1 VTGGREPEEGAGAEA
16 EAEPDEDAEEH
27 VFVAEVGAAR
37 LDVFVAERMPALT
50 RAQVRRLIDDGEV
63 TVGGAAAAKAGQK
76 VRLGAEVVVR
86 VPPPVPIDVQP
97 EAIPLTVV
105 FEDAHLIA
113 IDKPAG
119 MVVHPAPG
127 HPSGTLVNAL
137 LAHCGESLRGIGG
150 ALRPGIVHSLDGGTS
165 GVMVAAKDG
174 PTHVALSAMF
184 KAKTDVV
191 REYVAVVAPA
201 PPHDAGT
208 IRTFYGRHPV
218 HRKKFS
224 SKVASGKPAIT
235 HWRVLE
241 RLPLGDAAVVRC
253 RLETGRTHQIRV
265 HMADSGWPLLGDP
278 LYGKR
283 RLELGRQAL
292 HAERLDFTHPIT
304 GERLEL
310 RAAIADDIVRLI
322 DELRRGGK
330 TT

>member
-1 VTGGREPEEGAGAEA
+1 MTPRDEEQEEEA
-16 EAEPDEDAEEH
+16 EEAGEEQGS
-27 VFVAEVGAAR
+27 VFVFAADADAAR
-37 LDVFVAERMPALT
+37 LDVFVAERMPELT
-50 RAQVRRLIDDGEV
+50 RARVRGLIDDGLV

-76 VRLGAEVVVR
+76 VRAGDEVVVR
-86 VPPPVPIDVQP
+86 VPPPAPIDVLP
-97 EAIPLTVV
+97 EAIPLAVV

-150 ALRPGIVHSLDGGTS
+150 ALRPGIVHRLDSGTS
-165 GVMVAAKDG
+165 GVMVAAKDE

-184 KAKTDVV
+184 KSKQDVV
-191 REYVAVVAPA
+191 REYVAIVAPA
-201 PPHDAGT
+201 PPHDGGT
-208 IRTFYGRHPV
+208 IRTLYGRHPV

-224 SKVASGKPAIT
+224 SKVASGKPAVT

-241 RLPLGDAAVVRC
+241 RFTASDAAMVRC

-265 HMADSGWPLLGDP
+265 HLADSGWPLLGDP

-283 RLELGRQAL
+283 RLDLGRQAL

-310 RAAIADDIVRLI
+310 RAPIAEDIVRLI

>member
-1 VTGGREPEEGAGAEA
+1 VTGEGERESDDGAEPEPE
-16 EAEPDEDAEEH
+16 EDAEEH
-27 VFVAEVGAAR
+27 VFVADAGAAR
-37 LDVFVAERMPALT
+37 LDVYVAERMPALS
-50 RAQVRRLIDDGEV
+50 RAQVRRLIDLGEI

-76 VRLGAEVVVR
+76 LRAGDEVVVR
-86 VPPPVPIDVQP
+86 VPPPAPIDVEA
-97 EAIPLTVV
+97 EAIPLVVV

-150 ALRPGIVHSLDGGTS
+150 ALRPGIVHRLDGGTT

-174 PTHVALSAMF
+174 PTHTALAAMF

-208 IRTFYGRHPV
+208 IRTLYGRHPV

-224 SKVASGKPAIT
+224 SKVARGKPAVT
-235 HWRVLE
+235 HWRVIE
-241 RLPLGDAAVVRC
+241 RFADAAMVRC

-283 RLELGRQAL
+283 RLDFGRQAL
-292 HAERLDFTHPIT
+292 HAERLDFTHPAT
-304 GERLEL
+304 GARLEL
-310 RAAIADDIVRLI
+310 RAAIAEDIARLI
-322 DELRRGGK
+322 EELRGGAK